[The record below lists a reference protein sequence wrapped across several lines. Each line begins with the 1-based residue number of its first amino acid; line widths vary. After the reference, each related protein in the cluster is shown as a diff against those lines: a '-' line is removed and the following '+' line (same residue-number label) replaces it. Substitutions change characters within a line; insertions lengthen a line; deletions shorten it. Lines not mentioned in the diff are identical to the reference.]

1 MDEDDTLL
9 GYEGEAT
16 SNHMMLGDENGT
28 RFRNLEFSFC

>member
-9 GYEGEAT
+9 GYEGDA

-28 RFRNLEFSFC
+28 ISKLEILLC